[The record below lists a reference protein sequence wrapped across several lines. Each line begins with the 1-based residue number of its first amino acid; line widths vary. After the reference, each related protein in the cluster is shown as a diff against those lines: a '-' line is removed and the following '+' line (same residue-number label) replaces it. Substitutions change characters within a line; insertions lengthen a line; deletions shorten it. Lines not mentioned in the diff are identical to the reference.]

1 MSAQTGTSP
10 RSAFSDA
17 GSLKR
22 ATEGLFPSQKL
33 ASATDEG
40 NLFSREVVNSTSR
53 DTQYDAAVFLKNA
66 SQSTEHTDHKAITEH
81 KDHKAITEHTDHKAI
96 TEHKDHKAITEHKD
110 HKAITE
116 HKDHKAIT
124 ERTDHK
130 AITEHTEHKAMHQT
144 LMVLTHTLPCASESR

>member
-1 MSAQTGTSP
+1 MCSSDLTGTSP

-17 GSLKR
+17 GSLKQ

-33 ASATDEG
+33 ASAMDEG

-96 TEHKDHKAITEHKD
+96 TEH
-110 HKAITE
+110 
-116 HKDHKAIT
+116 
-124 ERTDHK
+124 TD
-130 AITEHTEHKAMHQT
+130 HKAMHQT